1 MEEDPNKFWEDCFST
16 LRKWRKEH
24 PAHAPKLYKITKTI
38 ESMQIQYKKNINDY
52 TYKKN
57 PSALERAIS
66 IKQEAEDLVK
76 KLSKLELL
84 ASLSK

>member
-1 MEEDPNKFWEDCFST
+1 MEEDTDKFWEDCVST

-24 PAHAPKLYKITKTI
+24 PAYAPKLYKITKTI
-38 ESMQIQYKKNINDY
+38 ESMQIQYKKNLNDY
-52 TYKKN
+52 TYKKT
-57 PSALERAIS
+57 PSSLDRANT
-66 IKQEAEDLVK
+66 IKKEAEDLFK

>member
-1 MEEDPNKFWEDCFST
+1 MEEDKFWEDCVSL

-24 PAHAPKLYKITKTI
+24 PGSAPKLYKITKTI
-38 ESMQIQYKKNINDY
+38 ELMQNQYNKQIQDYCYKKNNF
-52 TYKKN
+52 
-57 PSALERAIS
+57 ALERAES
-66 IKQEAEDLVK
+66 IKKEAEILLK